1 MKLSIIVA
9 MSQNR
14 VIGKDGKLPWHL
26 PEDLKRFRA
35 LTEGKTVIMGRK
47 TYESIVA
54 HIGGKLPKRNSVVI
68 SRDRAYR
75 AEGCVVVPS
84 FMGAY
89 QHIRHQHEEVFVI
102 GGGMIYAEALDFADR
117 VYLTLV
123 HTVVDG
129 DVFFPSFE
137 EHGWREISRV
147 RHPHDDAHAYD
158 YSFVVHERE
167 KEKTSNNK
175 EAA

>member
-14 VIGKDGKLPWHL
+14 AIGMSGKLPWRL
-26 PEDLKRFRA
+26 PEDLKRFRV

-54 HIGGKLPKRNSVVI
+54 HIGGSLPKRNSIVI
-68 SRDRAYR
+68 SRDRSYR

-84 FMGAY
+84 FTDAY
-89 QHIRHQHEEVFVI
+89 HHVRHLDEEVFVI
-102 GGGMIYAEALDFADR
+102 GGGMIYTEALDFADR
-117 VYLTLV
+117 IYLTLV

-129 DVFFPSFE
+129 DVFFPPFE
-137 EHGWREISRV
+137 GHEWRETSRV
-147 RHPHDDAHAYD
+147 RHPRDSAHAYD
-158 YSFVVHERE
+158 YSFVVYERE
-167 KEKTSNNK
+167 KGNTSNK

>member
-14 VIGKDGKLPWHL
+14 AIGMNGKLPWHL
-26 PEDLKRFRA
+26 PEDLKRFRV

-68 SRDRAYR
+68 SRDSSYR
-75 AEGCVVVPS
+75 AEGCVVAPS
-84 FMGAY
+84 FLDAY
-89 QHIRHQHEEVFVI
+89 QRVKHLNEEVFVI
-102 GGGMIYAEALDFADR
+102 GGGMIYAEALDFADKI
-117 VYLTLV
+117 YLTLV

-129 DVFFPSFE
+129 DVFFPQFE
-137 EHGWREISRV
+137 ELGWRETSRI
-147 RHPHDDAHAYD
+147 RYPHDGVHAYD
-158 YSFVVHERE
+158 YSFIIYERG
-167 KEKTSNNK
+167 KEKTNK